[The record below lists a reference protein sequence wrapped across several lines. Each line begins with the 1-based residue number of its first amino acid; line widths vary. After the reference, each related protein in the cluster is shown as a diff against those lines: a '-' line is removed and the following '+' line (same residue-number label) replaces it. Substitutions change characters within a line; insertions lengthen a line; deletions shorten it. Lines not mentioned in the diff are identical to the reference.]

1 MFVPS
6 PSSVRWKL
14 YSSVTAKNT
23 EILLTP
29 APVRGLS
36 FWRRQESA
44 FLILP
49 WPIFGWALKNWG
61 FWTVVLEKTPENPLD
76 CKEIKRINPKGNQ
89 PWIFIGRTDAEAPIL
104 WPPNVKSWLT
114 EKEPDAGKDWGQQE
128 KEVTEG
134 EMVGWHH
141 QLSGHEFEQTPRD
154 SEGQRSLECCSPWS
168 QKESDTTEQLNNNKV
183 LGECGWKVDAY
194 SSQPTLLWWRPTLR
208 ILQYWGPDHFFPNSW
223 GRFPWQEG

>member
-1 MFVPS
+1 MD
-6 PSSVRWKL
+6 VRVGPERRL
-14 YSSVTAKNT
+14 RT
-23 EILLTP
+23 EELMLLNCG
-29 APVRGLS
+29 AGEDSRDS
-36 FWRRQESA
+36 RRQQ
-44 FLILP
+44 
-49 WPIFGWALKNWG
+49 
-61 FWTVVLEKTPENPLD
+61 
-76 CKEIKRINPKGNQ
+76 GNQ
-89 PWIFIGRTDAEAPIL
+89 TNQSYNKSTLIFIGRTDAEAKALLL

-141 QLSGHEFEQTPRD
+141 QLNGHEFEQTPRD

>member
-6 PSSVRWKL
+6 PSSVRWKF

-23 EILLTP
+23 ELLLTP
-29 APVRGLS
+29 ASVRGLS
-36 FWRRQESA
+36 SWRRQKSA

-49 WPIFGWALKNWG
+49 WPIFGWALKNWC
-61 FWTVVLEKTPENPLD
+61 FWIVVLEKTPENPLD
-76 CKEIKRINPKGNQ
+76 CKEMAWINPKGNQ

-114 EKEPDAGKDWGQQE
+114 GKEPDAGKDWGQEE
-128 KEVTEG
+128 KVVTED
-134 EMVGWHH
+134 EMDDITN
-141 QLSGHEFEQTPRD
+141 SMDNEFEQTPGD
-154 SEGQRSLECCSPWS
+154 SEGQGSLECCNPWS
-168 QKESDTTEQLNNNKV
+168 CKEPDTTEQLNNNKV
-183 LGECGWKVDAY
+183 LAECGRKVDAS

-208 ILQYWGPDHFFPNSW
+208 ILQYWGSDHFFPNLS